1 MEDAFQ
7 ASGPQGGL
15 LRSTCETEGA
25 WALRPP
31 GEPDACVCAHART
44 HTHTHTHTHWQQS
57 RKVTHFLLNKQ
68 HVLPDLCIPPH
79 ALRT

>member
-15 LRSTCETEGA
+15 LHSTCETEGA

-31 GEPDACVCAHART
+31 GEPDACVCARARAHT
-44 HTHTHTHTHWQQS
+44 HTHTHTHT
-57 RKVTHFLLNKQ
+57 L
-68 HVLPDLCIPPH
+68 
-79 ALRT
+79 AAE